1 MIGTTAYTSF
11 VTSTKITARVSVIRV
26 TPPSIAADPS
36 IANLPASTIDVAAP
50 SAPFSSC
57 PTNRPSAAPTVI
69 AGMKLPAG
77 TAMPKA
83 KAASGK

>member
-1 MIGTTAYTSF
+1 MIAGSISASP
-11 VTSTKITARVSVIRV
+11 VISTRIMASVRVIRV

-36 IANLPASTIDVAAP
+36 IANFPASTIDVAAP

-57 PTNRPSAAPTVI
+57 PTSRHSAAPTVI